1 MQSERCIH
9 RLSSVVHRKP
19 GVFRLVD
26 SPHGAAVE
34 IPAHGLHVGDNLPQL
49 RRDRLVGWPLAL
61 RLRLHLPWA
70 CASSLSCLCIDPSH
84 GAMLRLRCHGETAR
98 TMRLTPRCIDIFKLL
113 LGAGWLTTSQIH
125 RRFFAH
131 ATMDAARKRLRKL
144 TEDEYLIMI
153 QEHPM
158 TEALFALGRAGK
170 QSLERSGSSEIRL
183 LRKLPKQLEH
193 FIGIND
199 LRIAA
204 ELSVPL
210 RYFFAS
216 WELPGTGWRYP
227 LIPDA
232 VFAMQDRTFAA
243 EFDRGLETIGY
254 LMRTKIT
261 VYRRSFEGFPISRVL
276 IITDRVTRMESLA
289 KAVAREGGPFLFS
302 TIDFVKE
309 HGLNAPIF
317 LEHLNGKAVPLV

>member
-1 MQSERCIH
+1 
-9 RLSSVVHRKP
+9 
-19 GVFRLVD
+19 
-26 SPHGAAVE
+26 
-34 IPAHGLHVGDNLPQL
+34 
-49 RRDRLVGWPLAL
+49 
-61 RLRLHLPWA
+61 
-70 CASSLSCLCIDPSH
+70 
-84 GAMLRLRCHGETAR
+84 
-98 TMRLTPRCIDIFKLL
+98 MRLTNRCMDLL
-113 LGAGWLTTSQIH
+113 RLLRAARWLTTGQV
-125 RRFFAH
+125 RLRFFPR
-131 ATMDAARKRLRKL
+131 ATVDAVHKRLRKL
-144 TEDEYLIMI
+144 TEATYLTMVR
-153 QEHPM
+153 ENRM
-158 TEALFALGRAGK
+158 TEALFTLGPEGK
-170 QSLERSGSSEIRL
+170 RVLERSGAEEIVLERTP
-183 LRKLPKQLEH
+183 PKQLEH

-254 LMRTKIT
+254 FMRTKIT